1 MYLFVLSLVSFVRD
15 IMVIFSDSA
24 GQTSGTALNNMPL
37 IHAPTA
43 AMHDSKAC
51 THADAWDIL
60 NPCCNIVN

>member
-1 MYLFVLSLVSFVRD
+1 
-15 IMVIFSDSA
+15 MVIFSDSA